1 MLITFDI
8 IILYFWR
15 YVYNYKDADFDELQE
30 LWNYIPWDVVYDE
43 NDMYFST
50 VKWVDLFFAAINDC
64 VLKIEIKSA
73 NCAPW
78 IDDEVLKAVRKKE
91 RLRKRAKKW
100 SSEYYWAMFLFHR
113 AELKSLKCKHK

>member
-15 YVYNYKDADFDELQE
+15 YVYNYKDADFDELQV

-50 VKWVDLFFAAINDC
+50 VKWVDLFLQLLTI
-64 VLKIEIKSA
+64 VSS
-73 NCAPW
+73 
-78 IDDEVLKAVRKKE
+78 
-91 RLRKRAKKW
+91 RLR
-100 SSEYYWAMFLFHR
+100 
-113 AELKSLKCKHK
+113 

>member
-50 VKWVDLFFAAINDC
+50 VKWVDLFLQLLTI
-64 VLKIEIKSA
+64 VS
-73 NCAPW
+73 P
-78 IDDEVLKAVRKKE
+78 
-91 RLRKRAKKW
+91 RLR
-100 SSEYYWAMFLFHR
+100 
-113 AELKSLKCKHK
+113 

>member
-50 VKWVDLFFAAINDC
+50 VKWVDLFFLQPLTI
-64 VLKIEIKSA
+64 VSL
-73 NCAPW
+73 
-78 IDDEVLKAVRKKE
+78 
-91 RLRKRAKKW
+91 RLR
-100 SSEYYWAMFLFHR
+100 
-113 AELKSLKCKHK
+113 

>member
-50 VKWVDLFFAAINDC
+50 VKWVDLFLQLLTI
-64 VLKIEIKSA
+64 VSS
-73 NCAPW
+73 
-78 IDDEVLKAVRKKE
+78 
-91 RLRKRAKKW
+91 RLR
-100 SSEYYWAMFLFHR
+100 
-113 AELKSLKCKHK
+113 

>member
-50 VKWVDLFFAAINDC
+50 VKWMVFFAAVNDC
-64 VLKIEIKSA
+64 VREM
-73 NCAPW
+73 
-78 IDDEVLKAVRKKE
+78 R
-91 RLRKRAKKW
+91 
-100 SSEYYWAMFLFHR
+100 
-113 AELKSLKCKHK
+113 

>member
-1 MLITFDI
+1 MLMTFDI

-50 VKWVDLFFAAINDC
+50 VKWVDLFLQLLTI
-64 VLKIEIKSA
+64 VSS
-73 NCAPW
+73 
-78 IDDEVLKAVRKKE
+78 
-91 RLRKRAKKW
+91 RLR
-100 SSEYYWAMFLFHR
+100 
-113 AELKSLKCKHK
+113 

>member
-50 VKWVDLFFAAINDC
+50 VKWVDLFFC
-64 VLKIEIKSA
+64 S
-73 NCAPW
+73 
-78 IDDEVLKAVRKKE
+78 
-91 RLRKRAKKW
+91 
-100 SSEYYWAMFLFHR
+100 H
-113 AELKSLKCKHK
+113 